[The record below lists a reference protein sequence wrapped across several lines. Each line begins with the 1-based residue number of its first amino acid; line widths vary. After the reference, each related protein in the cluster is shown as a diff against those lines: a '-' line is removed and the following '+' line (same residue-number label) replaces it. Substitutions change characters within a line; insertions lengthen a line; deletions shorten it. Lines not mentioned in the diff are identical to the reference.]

1 MARVK
6 GTTTRAKHK
15 KMLSAAKG
23 YRHGR
28 KKLYSQAKQAVVKAS
43 TFAYRDSRVKKRKAR
58 QLWIVRINA
67 ALKPHN
73 IRYSE
78 FIAKLN
84 KSDVGLDRKVLAD
97 LAVNHPEKFDEV
109 VKKVIE

>member
-6 GTTTRAKHK
+6 GTTARSKHK
-15 KMLSAAKG
+15 KILKAAKG

-28 KKLYSQAKQAVVKAS
+28 KKLYSQAKQAVVKAGV
-43 TFAYRDSRVKKRKAR
+43 FAYRDTRVKKRKAR

-84 KSDVGLDRKVLAD
+84 KLDVGLDRKVLAD
-97 LAVNHPEKFDEV
+97 MAVNYPEKFDEV
-109 VKKVIE
+109 VKEIIA